1 MVVPDLYGCAETG
14 EIRASFEK
22 HSSKKIDIPM
32 ADATSVA
39 QVWGSAHQKEAL
51 ITRESS
57 SLVTSGY
64 LRGKNRNPAQK
75 WEGGGSG
82 S

>member
-39 QVWGSAHQKEAL
+39 QVWGSAHQKEGL
-51 ITRESS
+51 
-57 SLVTSGY
+57 
-64 LRGKNRNPAQK
+64 
-75 WEGGGSG
+75 
-82 S
+82 